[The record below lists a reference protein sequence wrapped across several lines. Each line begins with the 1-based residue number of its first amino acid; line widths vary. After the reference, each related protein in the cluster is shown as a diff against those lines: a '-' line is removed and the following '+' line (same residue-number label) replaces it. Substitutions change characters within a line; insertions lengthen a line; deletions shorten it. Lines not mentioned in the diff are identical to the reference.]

1 MSWAI
6 ATNGSQYA
14 SRVAVTVDTTSLAPG
29 GNAVARLSIGPDLE
43 AFWDTVQS
51 NGYDVMIAYSN
62 GTTITH
68 ERATWTYAS
77 KIAQF
82 DFDVTLSATAVSGA
96 VQVVYLYWG
105 PATAVAVDPS
115 AGPFANTINAY
126 AESPR
131 VMPAGRTIVLD
142 NGSWSESAASL
153 TPTPAQTVVAVVNE
167 RRHCITPPLTGL
179 SFGPGAS
186 FRGSTAFEDIDWCY
200 IAAEDASA
208 GALAAWTAAADLR
221 VWTDATGSTV
231 RGLITPTTNVDGMI
245 TLTVGWGQSAGAL
258 DKRVIT
264 VRAIAPAI

>member
-14 SRVAVTVDTTSLAPG
+14 SRIAVTVDTTGIAPG
-29 GNAVARLSIGPDLE
+29 ASVVARLTIGPDLE
-43 AFWDTVQS
+43 AFWSTVQS

-62 GTTITH
+62 GSAIPH

-82 DFDVTLSATAVSGA
+82 DFDVALAATAVSGS

-105 PATAVAVDPS
+105 PATVVSADPS
-115 AGPFANTINAY
+115 AGPFANTVVAS

-131 VMPAGRTIVLD
+131 AMPAGRTILID
-142 NGSWSESAASL
+142 NGAWSESAASL
-153 TPTPAQTVVAVVNE
+153 TPEPSQTVVAIVNE
-167 RRHCITPPLTGL
+167 RRHFITPPLQGL
-179 SFGPGAS
+179 SFGVGAS
-186 FRGSTAFEDIDWCY
+186 YRGSTAFEDIDWCY
-200 IAAEDASA
+200 VAAEDAA
-208 GALAAWTAAADLR
+208 GAALAAWVSALSLR
-221 VWTDATGSTV
+221 VWTDSDSSTV
-231 RGLITPTTNVDGMI
+231 RGLVTPTTNVNGML
-245 TLTVGWGQSAGAL
+245 TLTIGWGQSAGAL